1 MLGPSGHQMVLKTT
15 RISANRKT
23 GPIAVTN
30 RSGKQNIFGTCPD
43 SCKLMLPGYEG
54 SDRVDTEYLHDLR
67 KAVPKRGKAWTYTHS
82 IAYRR
87 RFRPSREGET
97 CINSSC
103 DTIDDIKEA
112 QYNGHPS
119 VTVIPDKSKHAHIRK
134 LREEGISV
142 GICPAQVKEGVTCS
156 TCGNGTPWCSMHDR
170 HFTVG
175 FISHGPGTNA
185 ASDCEKKGGCYA
197 AYNFTRIHWNK
208 LAQTEE
214 QEQTDGEQL
223 RKFAKTLPP
232 GSLLRHHV
240 VGDMMKDEKSRHF
253 EC

>member
-1 MLGPSGHQMVLKTT
+1 
-15 RISANRKT
+15 
-23 GPIAVTN
+23 
-30 RSGKQNIFGTCPD
+30 
-43 SCKLMLPGYEG
+43 MLPGHKG
-54 SDRVDTEYLHDLR
+54 SDDVDVDYLTALR
-67 KAVPKRGKAWTYTHS
+67 KAVPKKGKAWTYTHS

-87 RFRPSREGET
+87 RFRPSKKGET

-112 QYNGHPS
+112 QYKGHPS
-119 VTVIPDKSKHAHIRK
+119 VTVIPDASKYAHIRK
-134 LREEGISV
+134 LRDEGISV

-175 FISHGPGTNA
+175 FLSHGTGKKA
-185 ASDCEKKGGCYA
+185 AENCEKQGGCYA
-197 AYNFTRIHWNK
+197 AYFRTRWQWDK
-208 LAQTEE
+208 LALTDE
-214 QEQTDGEQL
+214 QKQTDGEQL
-223 RKFAKTLPP
+223 LEFVETLSE

-240 VGDMMKDEKSRHF
+240 VGDMMKDKKSRHF